1 MGEAFAI
8 ARRLRDL
15 PDDALRGLLLD
26 RKVSTARIGDFFDL
40 AEALL
45 DEASVTRRMTL
56 LDRDTLAVLAAL
68 LDDAAVESLGE
79 RISRDRSTVD
89 EAVALLAS
97 TMLIVGDDDDATARP
112 VGAVGTVLAAWAA
125 DGRPSRTE
133 LQQPAAPPIP
143 PAAKPVAEVDAL
155 AVERASTVVG
165 TLGESLHELDR
176 EPARL
181 LGRGAP
187 SMPDLKRLAA
197 AAASTPD
204 VIELAL
210 STAADAGLTVA
221 VGATIRVST
230 EGEAWLA
237 SSTADR
243 WLALA
248 SAWRSSIPASLRSRI
263 LSAYRRGAT
272 DLVDELAWWYPLAE
286 DAVTTPTR
294 AVDAVATLLG
304 ISVDGTTSTI
314 GRLLLDGDPEA
325 ASAMLAS
332 GLPNEV
338 SQVVLQDDLTVIAL
352 GPPTAEL
359 DVRLRAIAE
368 PEGRAQA
375 SRYRITSQSVTRAL
389 ADGDTAEGVLDFLA
403 SVSLTGVPQPLRY
416 LVSEAEQ
423 RFGLVRVGTIAA
435 SADAS
440 AEAGRTSYIRSDD
453 SGLIAAISVDQS
465 LVALGLRPSDEHRLT
480 SRVEAASVYWALHD
494 ARYPV
499 VAEDPSGNPL
509 RVRRQATVRRTTSSD
524 PAASEPDLVAR
535 LRAEDRGDTSTAWL
549 AKQLEIAVR
558 DHTPVTVSLL
568 HGERRSTFTIEPV
581 SLAGG
586 RLRGLD
592 RSADV
597 ERTLPLAMITEVR
610 LAG

>member
-15 PDDALRGLLLD
+15 PDDALRRLLVD
-26 RKVSTARIGDFFDL
+26 RRVSTARIGDFFDL

-45 DEASVTRRMTL
+45 DDSSVARRMAL
-56 LDRDTLAVLAAL
+56 LDRDSLAVLAAL
-68 LDDAAVESLGE
+68 VDDADVSTL
-79 RISRDRSTVD
+79 RDRTSRQAAVVD
-89 EAVALLAS
+89 DALALLAS
-97 TMLIVGDDDDATARP
+97 TMLVVDDDGGASTP
-112 VGAVGTVLAAWAA
+112 VSAVETVLATWADA
-125 DGRPSRTE
+125 GRPSRSE
-133 LQQPAAPPIP
+133 LQQPASPPTLPSPHAP
-143 PAAKPVAEVDAL
+143 ADVDAL
-155 AVERASTVVG
+155 AVERASAAVG

-197 AAASTPD
+197 AASSTPE

-210 STAADAGLTVA
+210 STAAEAGLTVA
-221 VGATIRVST
+221 IGATIRVSAD
-230 EGEAWLA
+230 GENWLA
-237 SSTADR
+237 SATADR
-243 WLALA
+243 WVALA
-248 SAWRSSIPASLRSRI
+248 SAWKASIPESLRARI

-286 DAVTTPTR
+286 DVVIAPTR
-294 AVDAVATLLG
+294 AVAAGAGLLG

-314 GRLLLDGDPEA
+314 GRLLLDDDLSGA
-325 ASAMLAS
+325 AAALAAA
-332 GLPNEV
+332 LPSEV

-375 SRYRITSQSVTRAL
+375 SRYRITTQSVTRAL
-389 ADGDTAEGVLDFLA
+389 ADGDTGAGVLEFLA

-416 LVSEAEQ
+416 LIAEAEQ

-440 AEAGRTSYIRSDD
+440 ADAGRTSYIRSDD

-480 SRVEAASVYWALHD
+480 SRVEASTVYWALHD

-499 VAEDPSGNPL
+499 VAEDAAGSPL
-509 RVRRQATVRRTTSSD
+509 RVRRQASVRWATQSGAVST
-524 PAASEPDLVAR
+524 EPDLVAR

-610 LAG
+610 IAS